1 MSRPVW
7 LDRGP
12 ASVLACCADCRPLWR
27 VAAADDAD
35 GWRQL
40 AAHIAAVHPAVNQN
54 VAQSV
59 RRGLGRA
66 RKSDCPLS

>member
-40 AAHIAAVHPAVNQN
+40 AAHVTACHPAPDPRL
-54 VAQSV
+54 V
-59 RRGLGRA
+59 RTVRQGLDRVQKTSTSAG
-66 RKSDCPLS
+66 